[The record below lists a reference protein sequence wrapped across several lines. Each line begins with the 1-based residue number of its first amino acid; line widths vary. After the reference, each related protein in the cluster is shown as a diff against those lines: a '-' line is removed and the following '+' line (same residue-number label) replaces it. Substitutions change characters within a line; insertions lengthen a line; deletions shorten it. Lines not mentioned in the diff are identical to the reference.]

1 MQLTGRLGRLGI
13 AALAGATLAG
23 GWLVATPSVH
33 AQGPATV
40 PVARFYGTA
49 RDAAGQPPVG
59 YTVAATIGGNSCGSS
74 QTITGGVSTTSV
86 DNTGNYV
93 FDVQA
98 VPGCTTP
105 GATVVFTAGALRA
118 KETGTIPDLPG
129 TAVHL
134 NLTFQSPA
142 TPTAAPPPPPSATPR
157 PATPAPPPPS
167 TATAAPRPPVTPVV
181 QAPKGPVRVQG
192 PAGGGVAQAPRL
204 PNTGTGGLL
213 DQSSSSPAGWALVLV
228 VVAAIGVSAS
238 GIFAYK
244 RSGR

>member
-1 MQLTGRLGRLGI
+1 MQLTGKLGRLGI
-13 AALAGATLAG
+13 AALVGSTLAG

-49 RDAAGQPPVG
+49 RDPAGQPPVG
-59 YTVAATIGGNSCGSS
+59 LTIGATIGGNQCGSS

-105 GATVVFTAGALRA
+105 GATVVFTAGNLRA
-118 KETGTIPDLPG
+118 KETGTIPDIPG

-134 NLTFQSPA
+134 NLTLQAPA
-142 TPTAAPPPPPSATPR
+142 TPTAAPPPPPTATRAP
-157 PATPAPPPPS
+157 TQAPPPPA
-167 TATAAPRPPVTPVV
+167 TATAAPPRPSVTPVV
-181 QAPKGPVRVQG
+181 QAPKGPVRAQG
-192 PAGGGVAQAPRL
+192 PAGVAQAPRL
-204 PNTGTGGLL
+204 PSTGTGGLL